1 MFTRVLDLQFSPAAV
16 FKRLCK
22 KIKNKYKSK
31 TTISEDKKTVTVC
44 GLDMQ
49 GRDQSVEV
57 SLHSSRGIEFAISDG
72 LVRDRLL
79 PTEEKTRVVL
89 KACGQKY
96 KLRDE
101 GSRIVGCV
109 RNAWLTEKHEKMVFD
124 IVVEAADGPN
134 DP

>member
-22 KIKNKYKSK
+22 NIKNKYKSK
-31 TTISEDKKTVTVC
+31 TSISEDKKTVTVS
-44 GLDMQ
+44 GPDMQ
-49 GRDQSVEV
+49 GIVQSVEV
-57 SLHSSRGIEFAISDG
+57 SLHSLRGIEFAISHG

-79 PTEEKTRVVL
+79 PTEAKKRVVL
-89 KACGQKY
+89 KARGQKY
-96 KLRDE
+96 KMRDK

-109 RNAWLTEKHEKMVFD
+109 KNAWLTEKHEKMVLD
-124 IVVEAADGPN
+124 VVVEAVEGPN

>member
-1 MFTRVLDLQFSPAAV
+1 MFTRVLDLQFGPAAV

-57 SLHSSRGIEFAISDG
+57 SLHSSRGIEFAISHG

-79 PTEEKTRVVL
+79 PPMKKAVWFSRHAGKSTRC
-89 KACGQKY
+89 ATRTRASWG
-96 KLRDE
+96 
-101 GSRIVGCV
+101 
-109 RNAWLTEKHEKMVFD
+109 A
-124 IVVEAADGPN
+124 
-134 DP
+134 